1 MVGSISH
8 IALIVRDPAR
18 TAELFAGVL
27 GARIIPQRQDDDG
40 HPQSFAKFAGIWFV
54 LRKGIGP
61 SLRNGEHISLRVSQ
75 AELTECADKLTT
87 FDVEHYMARKDT
99 ALYFTDYDNH
109 VFELNVGT
117 SLDGALTDCAPQTY
131 TLRA

>member
-1 MVGSISH
+1 MVASISH

-27 GARIIPQRQDDDG
+27 GARIVPQRSDDDG
-40 HPQSFAKFAGIWFV
+40 HPQSFANFGGMWFV
-54 LRKGIGP
+54 LRQGDGP
-61 SLRNGEHISLRVSQ
+61 SVRNGDHISLCVTQ
-75 AELTECADKLTT
+75 AELAACADKLIT
-87 FDVEHYMARKDT
+87 FDVEHYMARQDT

-109 VFELNVGT
+109 VFELSAAVSMGDMLAEAT
-117 SLDGALTDCAPQTY
+117 PATY

>member
-1 MVGSISH
+1 MVASISH

-27 GARIIPQRQDDDG
+27 GARIIPHRPDDDG
-40 HPQSFAKFAGIWFV
+40 HPQSFANFGGVWFV
-54 LRKGIGP
+54 LRQGDGP
-61 SLRNGEHISLRVSQ
+61 SVRNGDHISLHVSQ
-75 AELTECADKLTT
+75 TELDACADKLIT
-87 FDVEHYMARKDT
+87 FDVEHYMVRKDT

-109 VFELNVGT
+109 VFELNVNAP
-117 SLDGALTDCAPQTY
+117 LDEVLANCTTQSY

>member
-1 MVGSISH
+1 MVASISH

-27 GARIIPQRQDDDG
+27 GARIVPHHPGDDG
-40 HPQSFAKFAGIWFV
+40 HPQSYAKFGGMWFV
-54 LRKGIGP
+54 LRQGDGVSI
-61 SLRNGEHISLRVSQ
+61 RNGDHISLHVSRD
-75 AELTECADKLTT
+75 ELTACADKLMT
-87 FDVEHYMARKDT
+87 FDVEHYMARQDT

-117 SLDGALTDCAPQTY
+117 TLDETLAGCTQQVY